1 MRKVGTCC
9 LQDVLGV
16 GEALASL
23 LLDAT
28 FYEIACCRVD
38 RNLTRCKNKTIYF
51 DSLAIWPIAAGAL
64 SV

>member
-23 LLDAT
+23 LLDAA
-28 FYEIACCRVD
+28 FYEIAW
-38 RNLTRCKNKTIYF
+38 LYG
-51 DSLAIWPIAAGAL
+51 PIAAGAL